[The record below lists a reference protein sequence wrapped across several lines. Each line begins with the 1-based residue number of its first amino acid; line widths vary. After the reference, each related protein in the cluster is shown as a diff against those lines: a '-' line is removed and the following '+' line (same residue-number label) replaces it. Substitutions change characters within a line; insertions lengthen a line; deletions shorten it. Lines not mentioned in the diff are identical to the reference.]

1 MRKAESSNTSSPGW
15 VPGCESA
22 WQTGSVTTGSSNRG
36 RRHSTASDSGDT
48 GIGTSCSD
56 SVEDH
61 SSSST
66 TLSFQPLRGSS
77 LSVGSGPGGSG
88 SVSSIPT
95 AHVMPSPSSSSS
107 CSKLGV
113 PGLLLSSSSV
123 STASSS
129 LGAAGCGGGGGGGG
143 PSGGVS
149 PWGSS
154 GQLLASPLHSPLDM
168 RDPRPVRRWSS
179 LTRLSVGGE
188 KQSGGGG
195 GGVGGGMMSPMSG
208 RHAGAGSY
216 RIPDSHGSL
225 DRGLLHGYRL
235 HESKSSEGFLL
246 LGRYDTQP
254 SGGSSGGGIGGGGG
268 GSGSCSR
275 TDSCRSSPLKPSTL
289 ELNYSALPESKQP
302 HVGTAGTSPGLQ
314 GGGGQR
320 SGGGGGVGVS
330 VGGSP
335 IQPAVRTQ
343 MWLSEQMEYRPGVDA
358 CGGGLALGAW
368 QQEQQQRERMRQE
381 AEYTQM
387 LGGAALP
394 VNTLVK
400 IKEGLLRQRELEIDR
415 QKQQILQLHA
425 RIRENELRAQQV
437 LHNQRGRCEEPYFL
451 KPKECVCEG
460 SPVAQQQQQQQSS
473 SSLSLSSMS
482 SLSSVSPVAALE
494 RLSPLCGAV
503 SAVEG
508 SDVGRRL
515 AAAELEVLH
524 LNEFLRQNT
533 HKYTEDIKKLEE
545 KMKTRDRYIS
555 SLKKKCQREQEQNL
569 ERQQRIETLEKYLA
583 DLPSLDEV
591 QSQAQQLEEVR
602 GKAEALQERVCEL
615 ERSSE
620 ESQALLRDKDEQM
633 IVQGAREL
641 ELVATVQSLQ
651 EKVEQ
656 CLEDGVRLPMMD
668 LKQLEREN
676 TKLQEQHTH
685 SSVLVDNQK
694 KQIEKLTLELSAVE
708 QHLQQ
713 ERSVSQALREQL
725 LDKEEDLQTLNK
737 TMQENQRQVGEG
749 CVLRSSSGTSAQES
763 GPLLKEMSLCLMDL
777 KALCNILTHRA
788 QGKEPNLTLLLGIKS
803 MGVSGE
809 EIESPEEDGL
819 RVKLREVCQ
828 LRQDI
833 DELRTLIS
841 DRYAQDMGDNCVTQ

>member
-1 MRKAESSNTSSPGW
+1 MWARNDFEDGYDAFKTGSNTSSPGW

-66 TLSFQPLRGSS
+66 TLSFQPLRSSS
-77 LSVGSGPGGSG
+77 LSGGSGPGGSA
-88 SVSSIPT
+88 SSIPT
-95 AHVMPSPSSSSS
+95 AHVMPSPSS

-129 LGAAGCGGGGGGGG
+129 LGGVGGCGVGGGGT
-143 PSGGVS
+143 SGGVS

-154 GQLLASPLHSPLDM
+154 GQLLASPSPLHSPLDM

-195 GGVGGGMMSPMSG
+195 GSGVGGGGMTPVSG

-235 HESKSSEGFLL
+235 HESQSSDAFLL

-254 SGGSSGGGIGGGGG
+254 SGGGGIGGGG

-289 ELNYSALPESKQP
+289 DLNYSALPESKQP
-302 HVGTAGTSPGLQ
+302 HAGPAVASPGLQ
-314 GGGGQR
+314 GGGQR
-320 SGGGGGVGVS
+320 GGVSVS

-343 MWLSEQMEYRPGVDA
+343 MWLSEQMEYRPGAADA

-425 RIRENELRAQQV
+425 RIRENELRAQHV

-460 SPVAQQQQQQQSS
+460 SPVAQQQQPAAVSP
-473 SSLSLSSMS
+473 MS
-482 SLSSVSPVAALE
+482 SVAALE
-494 RLSPLCGAV
+494 RLSPLCGAGTD
-503 SAVEG
+503 AA
-508 SDVGRRL
+508 DMGRRL
-515 AAAELEVLH
+515 ATAELEVLH

-533 HKYTEDIKKLEE
+533 RKYTEDIKKLEE

-569 ERQQRIETLEKYLA
+569 EKQQRIETLEKYLA

-602 GKAEALQERVCEL
+602 GKAEALQERVSEL
-615 ERSSE
+615 ERSVE
-620 ESQALLRDKDEQM
+620 ESQALLREKDEQM
-633 IVQGAREL
+633 TVQGGREL

-656 CLEDGVRLPMMD
+656 CLEDGIRLPMMD

-676 TKLQEQHTH
+676 AKLQEQHTH
-685 SSVLVDNQK
+685 SSVLIDNQK
-694 KQIEKLTLELSAVE
+694 KQIEKLTLELAAVE

-713 ERSVSQALREQL
+713 EKGVSQALREQL
-725 LDKEEDLQTLNK
+725 LDKEEDVQTLNK
-737 TMQENQRQVGEG
+737 TLQENQRQLGED
-749 CVLRSSSGTSAQES
+749 CVLRSSSGTPAQES
-763 GPLLKEMSLCLMDL
+763 GPLLKEMSLCLLDL

-803 MGVSGE
+803 MGLSGE

-819 RVKLREVCQ
+819 RAKLREVCQ

>member
-1 MRKAESSNTSSPGW
+1 MKKAESSNTSSPGW

-22 WQTGSVTTGSSNRG
+22 WQTGTVTTGSSNRG

-66 TLSFQPLRGSS
+66 TLSYQHLRSGISG
-77 LSVGSGPGGSG
+77 GSGPGGSAG
-88 SVSSIPT
+88 SIPT
-95 AHVMPSPSSSSS
+95 AHVMPSTSSSS
-107 CSKLGV
+107 CVKLGV

-123 STASSS
+123 STVSSS
-129 LGAAGCGGGGGGGG
+129 LGVGGCGGVGGSGCGG
-143 PSGGVS
+143 PGSGIS

-154 GQLLASPLHSPLDM
+154 GQLPASASPSPHRSPLDM

-179 LTRLSVGGE
+179 LTRL
-188 KQSGGGG
+188 GGGG
-195 GGVGGGMMSPMSG
+195 GGEKPGAGGGMASLSS
-208 RHAGAGSY
+208 RHAGAGGGNY

-235 HESKSSEGFLL
+235 HESQSSDGFLL
-246 LGRYDTQP
+246 ARYEAQP
-254 SGGSSGGGIGGGGG
+254 AGGGGGGGGG

-289 ELNYSALPESKQP
+289 DLNYSALPESKP
-302 HVGTAGTSPGLQ
+302 NPGLASPGLQ
-314 GGGGQR
+314 GGQR
-320 SGGGGGVGVS
+320 GGGGGGVGGVGFGGSGVGVS

-343 MWLSEQMEYRPGVDA
+343 MWLSEQMEYRPGPDG
-358 CGGGLALGAW
+358 CGLGLGAW
-368 QQEQQQRERMRQE
+368 QQEQLQRERMRQE

-387 LGGAALP
+387 LGGSPLP

-415 QKQQILQLHA
+415 QKQQILQLHG

-437 LHNQRGRCEEPYFL
+437 LHNQRGRCDDPYIL
-451 KPKECVCEG
+451 KTKECVCDS
-460 SPVAQQQQQQQSS
+460 SPVAQQ
-473 SSLSLSSMS
+473 
-482 SLSSVSPVAALE
+482 PALE
-494 RLSPLCGAV
+494 RLSPLCG
-503 SAVEG
+503 SGPEG
-508 SDVGRRL
+508 GELGRRL
-515 AAAELEVLH
+515 AAAELEALH
-524 LNEFLRQNT
+524 LSEFLRQNT
-533 HKYTEDIKKLEE
+533 QKYTDDIKKLED

-569 ERQQRIETLEKYLA
+569 EKQQRIETLEKYLA
-583 DLPSLDEV
+583 DLPSLDDV

-602 GKAEALQERVCEL
+602 GTAEALQERVSEL
-615 ERSSE
+615 ERRLE
-620 ESQALLRDKDEQM
+620 ESQTLLQEKEEHM
-633 IVQGAREL
+633 IVQARREQEL
-641 ELVATVQSLQ
+641 LATVQSLT

-668 LKQLEREN
+668 LRQLERVN
-676 TKLQEQHTH
+676 TQLQEQHTH
-685 SSVLVDNQK
+685 SSVLIDNQK
-694 KQIEKLTLELSAVE
+694 KQIEKLTVELSTVE
-708 QHLQQ
+708 QGLQQ
-713 ERSVSQALREQL
+713 EQSVSQALREQL
-725 LDKEEDLQTLNK
+725 QEKDEDLQTLNK
-737 TMQENQRQVGEG
+737 TLQENQKQVGEG
-749 CVLRSSSGTSAQES
+749 CVLRPSPGGAVQEA
-763 GPLLKEMSLCLMDL
+763 GPLLKEMSLCLLDL

-819 RVKLREVCQ
+819 RAKLREVCQ
-828 LRQDI
+828 LRKDI
-833 DELRTLIS
+833 DDLRTLIS